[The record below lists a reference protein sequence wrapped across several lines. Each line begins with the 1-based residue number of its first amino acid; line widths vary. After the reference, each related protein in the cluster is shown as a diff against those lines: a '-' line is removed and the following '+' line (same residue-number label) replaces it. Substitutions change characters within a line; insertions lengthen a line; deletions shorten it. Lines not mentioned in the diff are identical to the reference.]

1 MWDEEKYDE
10 EILGS
15 EYCREEDCSE
25 EEEEE
30 EDWQGE
36 DDCPEEEPQAVPPSP
51 EDTDARAREE
61 WERFVLEIN
70 NVIPGPLND
79 PRLFEED
86 SLW

>member
-15 EYCREEDCSE
+15 EYYWEEDCA
-25 EEEEE
+25 EE
-30 EDWQGE
+30 EDRQE
-36 DDCPEEEPQAVPPSP
+36 EEDCPEEEPQAAPLSQ
-51 EDTDARAREE
+51 EDADARAREE
-61 WERFVLEIN
+61 WDRFVLEIN

>member
-1 MWDEEKYDE
+1 MWDEAKYDE

-15 EYCREEDCSE
+15 GSYWEEDCT
-25 EEEEE
+25 EE
-30 EDWQGE
+30 EDRQEE
-36 DDCPEEEPQAVPPSP
+36 DDCPEEEPQAAPPP
-51 EDTDARAREE
+51 QEDADARAREE
-61 WERFVLEIN
+61 WDRFVLEIN

>member
-15 EYCREEDCSE
+15 EYYREEDCPE
-25 EEEEE
+25 DEEE
-30 EDWQGE
+30 EDWQE
-36 DDCPEEEPQAVPPSP
+36 DDCHEEEPQVAPPSQ
-51 EDTDARAREE
+51 EDADARAREE
-61 WERFVLEIN
+61 WDRFVLEIN